1 MNANRV
7 RNIAYWFTT
16 GFVAL
21 EFAISGAFSVAR
33 PPIVVAGLTHL
44 GYPAYFPLILGTW
57 KLLGVL
63 ALLAPRFPRLKE
75 WAYAGIIFDVTG
87 AAFSHAASGDG
98 AADIVVPLVFAA
110 LAVASWLLRPQ
121 SRTLGV
127 LQPRRS
133 AAASLRL
140 EARPAAERAAA
151 QAVAIVAPRSP
162 RGELERRIVS

>member
-7 RNIAYWFTT
+7 RTTAFCLTT

-21 EFAISGAFSVAR
+21 EFAISGVFSIAR

-57 KLLGVL
+57 KLLAVL

-98 AADIVVPLVFAA
+98 AADIAVPLVFAA
-110 LAVASWLLRPQ
+110 LTVASWLLRPQ

-127 LQPRRS
+127 ILPSRS
-133 AAASLRL
+133 DAVSTGL
-140 EARPAAERAAA
+140 EARAAA
-151 QAVAIVAPRSP
+151 
-162 RGELERRIVS
+162 

>member
-1 MNANRV
+1 MSADRV
-7 RNIAYWFTT
+7 RTIAYWCTT

-21 EFAISGAFSVAR
+21 EFAISGVFSVAR
-33 PPIVVAGLTHL
+33 PPTVVAGLTHL

-63 ALLAPRFPRLKE
+63 ALLAPRLPRLKE

-98 AADIVVPLVFAA
+98 AADIAVPLVFAA
-110 LAVASWLLRPQ
+110 LTAASWLLRPQ

-127 LQPRRS
+127 LLPHRRD
-133 AAASLRL
+133 AGSLRL
-140 EARPAAERAAA
+140 EARPAA
-151 QAVAIVAPRSP
+151 
-162 RGELERRIVS
+162 